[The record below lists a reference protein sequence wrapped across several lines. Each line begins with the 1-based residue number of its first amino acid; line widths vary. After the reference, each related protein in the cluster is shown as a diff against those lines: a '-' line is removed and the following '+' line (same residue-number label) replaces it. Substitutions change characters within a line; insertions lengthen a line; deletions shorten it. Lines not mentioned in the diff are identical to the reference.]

1 MIFILLL
8 LSCGTSS
15 KTNNKSSLNLND
27 NSLPTSINA
36 RFYLANSQKRI
47 LLPDGSHHWGDHII
61 TGLECHNEPDSLT
74 SLVLVPTLDGSLE
87 SIPLRERTHL
97 YQFPVIDKDLPFPAS
112 TPACK
117 MVGVGDGENHIQ
129 IPPSYQ
135 NKREKTFTD
144 EFVFYLKITGFVS
157 SIIKFV
163 MSVIELKNNADILH
177 SFFTDTIQG
186 LHQDGEVIYFPSYQR
201 ITFEHGFNIFSY
213 PDMEK
218 LWKLYPTPREEFV
231 DFMRRFVDDSSPGRT
246 SLSVT
251 MILSDFARSK
261 KADNDTNVPY
271 IDAEGDPLPPEKI
284 TSIRNQRKNYE
295 EKVYLFRKHIFE
307 SHLKLKEGFKS
318 NPKLFTEWLAGL
330 NRYIEVDGLSRYKL
344 GKAFFTMLPFVFFIT
359 LGSFLI
365 FGLSLQDRDAMYKS
379 SALYKKYTNAY
390 KQAYIAVKK
399 NPKLWKSYYDAIM
412 KGDFI
417 TSSAIINPLVI
428 IYFNHE
434 PLFLDYSMHDYL
446 NLLINKHPLIFRGT
460 SKMDFDFVVDGIK

>member
-163 MSVIELKNNADILH
+163 MSVIELKNNSDILH

-213 PDMEK
+213 SDMEK
-218 LWKLYPTPREEFV
+218 LWKKYPTSRENFL
-231 DFMRRFVDDSSPGRT
+231 DFMKR
-246 SLSVT
+246 
-251 MILSDFARSK
+251 ILEEPRAQEANVAVLLIDFMNSK
-261 KADNDTNVPY
+261 KADSNISLSY
-271 IDAEGDPLPPEKI
+271 IDATGEAL
-284 TSIRNQRKNYE
+284 TE
-295 EKVYLFRKHIFE
+295 EKVQETTQKRKKYEQNVYDFRAHIFE
-307 SHLKLKEGFKS
+307 SHLKLTKGFKS
-318 NPKLFTEWLAGL
+318 NPKLFIEWLAGL
-330 NRYIEVDGLSRYKL
+330 NHIIEVNGLSRYKL

-365 FGLSLQDRDAMYKS
+365 FGLSLEDRDAMYKS

-390 KQAYIAVKK
+390 KQAYVAVKK